1 MKLSFLLVS
10 SLAYYV
16 NASSSDGVVEH
27 YSLLRGSSQEQDQEQ
42 EQHQEQQGLASRSLQ
57 LDLNEMEC
65 KADTI
70 SADGSII
77 CSFRM
82 YPPPTDTDPAIGS
95 TIKHHACAYVPAPF
109 SASMC
114 LSAEVNRVNFN
125 DLPEDHFTNNNGN
138 NGVVTMPVEPV
149 IPPTLPSSTPCVGN
163 GIGQTCYTSENP
175 NIACCSSMRTG
186 AAFNACC
193 SSDFGVLGIL
203 TDTTIDG
210 GGASCRVTGSGCPT
224 TNVPGNE
231 VNQELDFSNI
241 SGGPCKKVS
250 DDPTCSNQQND
261 PTKNYGT
268 CTNNGVTFD
277 VCCPANATGTYAVG
291 DSCTVTVP
299 GRLPPSTM
307 PVEPVVMPG
316 DDSTPD
322 TVFIDADVSNVV
334 IPPPKV
340 TPSQSVAPPLPG
352 RSDCPPTKPQ
362 ELSDCSE
369 LKKSGYGSVRC
380 SYYDNIVDPQ
390 AGGITNCD
398 CVRDQGF
405 RCRQATAFTFSF

>member
-1 MKLSFLLVS
+1 M
-10 SLAYYV
+10 
-16 NASSSDGVVEH
+16 G
-27 YSLLRGSSQEQDQEQ
+27 
-42 EQHQEQQGLASRSLQ
+42 
-57 LDLNEMEC
+57 
-65 KADTI
+65 
-70 SADGSII
+70 
-77 CSFRM
+77 
-82 YPPPTDTDPAIGS
+82 
-95 TIKHHACAYVPAPF
+95 
-109 SASMC
+109 C

-125 DLPEDHFTNNNGN
+125 DLPEDHFTTNNGN

-149 IPPTLPSSTPCVGN
+149 VPPTLPSTPCVGN
-163 GIGQTCYTSENP
+163 GVGQTCYTSENP
-175 NIACCSSMRTG
+175 NIACCSSTRTG

-193 SSDFGVLGIL
+193 SSDFGGGLGIL

-210 GGASCRVTGSGCPT
+210 GDASCRVTGSGCPT
-224 TNVPGNE
+224 TDVPGNE

-250 DDPTCSNQQND
+250 EDPTCSNQQDD
-261 PTKNYGT
+261 PTNKNYGT

-277 VCCPANATGTYAVG
+277 VCCPPDATGTYAVG

-299 GRLPPSTM
+299 GMGLPSTIAE
-307 PVEPVVMPG
+307 PPVVMPG
-316 DDSTPD
+316 DDSTTPD
-322 TVFIDADVSNVV
+322 TVLIDADVSNVV
-334 IPPPKV
+334 IPPPEV

-352 RSDCPPTKPQ
+352 RSDCPPTKPNDF
-362 ELSDCSE
+362 SDCSE

-405 RCRQATAFTFSF
+405 RCRQATGFTFSF